1 MQRDRIVV
9 AGGGIGGLAAAL
21 VLANNGFAVTGLERA
36 ARFEE
41 IGAGIQ
47 LGPNAFHALDRLKL
61 GEAARS
67 GAVFIDQLPLMD
79 AMSGDE
85 ITNINVTGQFRE
97 RFGSPYAVVVQ
108 LQAREL
114 GKHVYHPAGMHA
126 LLRDRLMR
134 YLSGERLSA
143 SLE

>member
-9 AGGGIGGLAAAL
+9 AGGGVGGLAAAL
-21 VLANNGFAVTGLERA
+21 ALANNGFAVTVLERA

-67 GAVFIDQLPLMD
+67 GAVFIDQLRLMD

-85 ITNINVTGQFRE
+85 ITNIDVTGQFRE
-97 RFGSPYAVVVQ
+97 RFGNPYAVV
-108 LQAREL
+108 
-114 GKHVYHPAGMHA
+114 
-126 LLRDRLMR
+126 
-134 YLSGERLSA
+134 
-143 SLE
+143 